1 MHNRSLISTTVKV
14 INNILKQQFYFFL
27 LLPNQSVDRNIFP
40 LFIWLIL
47 LANEINNV
55 FTIDSFM

>member
-47 LANEINNV
+47 LANE
-55 FTIDSFM
+55 DQ